1 MAKKELTKRR
11 KQDLQ
16 DRYTIRI
23 QGGKSGLVE
32 ATSKMDI
39 HEFRVFATMLTMV
52 LPEDEDFTTYEL
64 RVQDIIKLFALKKDG
79 RYYELMRDAAQKLLD
94 RKFVIYETRDGE
106 EYKTT
111 INLITETS
119 EPVSIINKNHILL
132 QFSPKLKPYLL
143 QLKKEYLTI
152 DIRNIQDI
160 SSHYSVKLYL
170 VLKHQQRLGN
180 SKVKYTVNRLR
191 TILAIEEGEYELYGS
206 FKQQV
211 IRRAMNDIE
220 KYTDLSIWKIEEE
233 KLGRSVSAI
242 IFHIA
247 EKEAPRQQ
255 ELKIKKQQQ
264 SVLKKYDG
272 RVVVEESEVE
282 IAHIIDDVE
291 IVEAK
296 ISQVTNDIDSTFQR
310 VKKYKIAKSTVKEW
324 FKELP
329 IEQIL
334 LGVDYVLNEVKAGKQ
349 IKNIGGYINQ
359 MVRTPSLFEVAQDQ
373 KMEQERKRI
382 QLQEKQ
388 QKEQS
393 LNEQVEELQTKAHKM
408 RIETLIELMDNPSIR
423 QQVIEK
429 MSTGNGFMN
438 SLYKVEL
445 GFEENIKNPAVA
457 GFMIATATKL
467 YPQEFN
473 EAELFIRQADVLK
486 RHI

>member
-1 MAKKELTKRR
+1 MAKKELSKRR

-52 LPEDEDFTTYEL
+52 LPDDEDFTTYEL
-64 RVQDIIKLFALKKDG
+64 RVQDIIKLFSLKKDG
-79 RYYELMRDAAQKLLD
+79 RYYELMRDAAHRLLD
-94 RKFVIYETRDGE
+94 RKFVIYETKDDK

-119 EPVSIINKNHILL
+119 EPVSEINKNHILL

-160 SSHYSVKLYL
+160 TSHYSVKLYL

-180 SKVKYTVNRLR
+180 SKAKYTVERLR
-191 TILAIEEGEYELYGS
+191 TILAIDEGEYELYGS

-233 KLGRSVSAI
+233 KSGRSVSAI
-242 IFHIA
+242 IFYLKD
-247 EKEAPRQQ
+247 KEAPRQQ
-255 ELKIKKQQQ
+255 ELKIKKQQN
-264 SVLKKYDG
+264 SVLKKSDG
-272 RVVVEESEVE
+272 RVVIEASEVE
-282 IAHIIDDVE
+282 EVSITEHTE
-291 IVEAK
+291 IV
-296 ISQVTNDIDSTFQR
+296 VTKNKQGANDIDSTFQR

-329 IEQIL
+329 KEQIQ
-334 LGVDYVLNEVKAGKQ
+334 LGIDYVLNEVKAGKPT
-349 IKNIGGYINQ
+349 KNIGGYINQ
-359 MVRTPSLFEVAQDQ
+359 MVRTPSLFEVAQEE
-373 KMEQERKRI
+373 KIEQERKHT
-382 QLQEKQ
+382 QQQVKQ
-388 QKEQS
+388 AQQQSIKEQADA
-393 LNEQVEELQTKAHKM
+393 LKAQAHDMKLS
-408 RIETLIELMDNPSIR
+408 ILAEVVVNQEIKQALID
-423 QQVIEK
+423 K
-429 MSTGNGFMN
+429 FTAGFFKAY
-438 SLYKVEL
+438 YKNNL
-445 GFEENIKNPAVA
+445 SFEENIKHPAVA
-457 GFMIATATKL
+457 GFMIAEAGKL
-467 YPQEFN
+467 YPEMFAD
-473 EAELFIRQADVLK
+473 AELLVKQAEALE
-486 RHI
+486 RRL

>member
-143 QLKKEYLTI
+143 QLRKEYLTI

-180 SKVKYTVNRLR
+180 SKVKYMVERLR

-233 KLGRSVSAI
+233 KSGRSVSAI

-264 SVLKKYDG
+264 SVLKKSDG
-272 RVVVEESEVE
+272 RVVVEGSEAE
-282 IAHIIDDVE
+282 EGSIIDDVE
-291 IVEAK
+291 VVETK
-296 ISQVTNDIDSTFQR
+296 SSQGTNDIDGIFQK

-334 LGVDYVLNEVKAGKQ
+334 LGVDYVLNEVKAGK
-349 IKNIGGYINQ
+349 KTTNIGGFINQ
-359 MVRTPSLFEVAQDQ
+359 MVRTPSLFEVAQEQ
-373 KMEQERKRI
+373 KVEQERKRT
-382 QLQEKQ
+382 QQQVKQ
-388 QKEQS
+388 QQEQSIKEQVDT
-393 LNEQVEELQTKAHKM
+393 LKAKAHDMKLKVL
-408 RIETLIELMDNPSIR
+408 TELVQDQGIK
-423 QQVIEK
+423 QAIIDK
-429 MSTGNGFMN
+429 FTAGFFKTY
-438 SLYKVEL
+438 YKANL
-445 GFEENIKNPAVA
+445 SFEDNIKNPAIG
-457 GFMIATATKL
+457 GFMVAEVGRL
-467 YPQEFN
+467 YPELFE
-473 EAELFIRQADVLK
+473 EAEQLMKQAEAIE
-486 RHI
+486 RRI

>member
-180 SKVKYTVNRLR
+180 SKVKYMVERLR

-233 KLGRSVSAI
+233 KSGRSVSAI

-264 SVLKKYDG
+264 SVLKKSDG
-272 RVVVEESEVE
+272 RVVVEGSEAE
-282 IAHIIDDVE
+282 EGSIIDDVE
-291 IVEAK
+291 VVETK
-296 ISQVTNDIDSTFQR
+296 SSQGTNDIDGIFQK

-334 LGVDYVLNEVKAGKQ
+334 LGVDYVLNEVKAGK
-349 IKNIGGYINQ
+349 KTTNIGGFINQ
-359 MVRTPSLFEVAQDQ
+359 MVRTPSLFEVAQEQ
-373 KMEQERKRI
+373 KVEQERKRT
-382 QLQEKQ
+382 QQQVKQ
-388 QKEQS
+388 QQEQSIKEQVDT
-393 LNEQVEELQTKAHKM
+393 LKAKAHDMKLKVL
-408 RIETLIELMDNPSIR
+408 TELVQDQGIK
-423 QQVIEK
+423 QAIIDK
-429 MSTGNGFMN
+429 FTAGFFKTY
-438 SLYKVEL
+438 YKANL
-445 GFEENIKNPAVA
+445 SFEDNIKNPAIG
-457 GFMIATATKL
+457 GFMVAEVGRL
-467 YPQEFN
+467 YPELFE
-473 EAELFIRQADVLK
+473 EAEQLMKQAEAIE
-486 RHI
+486 RRI